1 MHPIGLPRLELAAR
15 PWYKRS
21 SSTEDALARSTPKQN
36 AAKSQGDKEER
47 QIITT
52 NRKARHD
59 YVILETFE
67 AGIELRGTE
76 VKSLRDAKAHLVD
89 AYATIEGGQLYL
101 RSAHIAVY
109 DPASISNHEPTRTR
123 RLLMHRAEIRKIQIK
138 LEEAGLT
145 MVPLSLYFLRGK
157 VKVELALVKGRKT
170 FDKRDKIDERR
181 ARREIRGVMRG
192 ERPE

>member
-1 MHPIGLPRLELAAR
+1 M
-15 PWYKRS
+15 
-21 SSTEDALARSTPKQN
+21 ARSTSKSN
-36 AAKSQGDKEER
+36 AGKSHSDKDER
-47 QIITT
+47 QIITQ

-76 VKSLRDAKAHLVD
+76 VKSLRDAKAQLVD
-89 AYATIEGGQLYL
+89 AYATIESGQLYL
-101 RSAHIAVY
+101 RNAHISIY
-109 DPASISNHEPTRTR
+109 DPGSFSNHEPTRTR
-123 RLLMHRAEIRKIQIK
+123 RLLMHRAEIRKLQTR
-138 LEEAGLT
+138 LDQSGLT

-157 VKVELALVKGRKT
+157 VKVELALVKGRKS
-170 FDKRDKIDERR
+170 FDKRDKLDERR